1 MFWLLLLLG
10 AVALGIY
17 AVWRVRGPGRL
28 RYGTPELYVD
38 PALPFTRTEPD
49 ADRDFIRSLQ
59 LPDSSEGLKP
69 RSRPAPVESTPAAN
83 LARESSPLSTMEMPV
98 GGPPPAHQ
106 NGYGDPTLQLL
117 PGRLEVVSGMSGDAI
132 RFVKQP
138 GVVQEVTMGRSR
150 GDPRSHIQVPS
161 PTVSRMHV
169 RMKFEGGRWTLEN
182 LSETNPVSINGRP
195 ATGRGAQC
203 VLSDGDRIELGEVA
217 FFFRNR

>member
-1 MFWLLLLLG
+1 MLA
-10 AVALGIY
+10 AVALGLY

-38 PALPFTRTEPD
+38 PELPFTRTERD

-59 LPDSSEGLKP
+59 LPDSTDGLKP
-69 RSRPAPVESTPAAN
+69 RARPAPVEAVPAGNHAHEPTPVS
-83 LARESSPLSTMEMPV
+83 RVQMQS
-98 GGPPPAHQ
+98 GGPPPPYQ
-106 NGYGDPTLQLL
+106 NGHGDPTLQLL
-117 PGRLEVVSGMSGDAI
+117 PGRLEVVAGMDGDSI
-132 RFVKQP
+132 RFIKQP
-138 GVVQEVTMGRSR
+138 GVTQEVTLGRSR
-150 GDPRSHIQVPS
+150 GEPGSHVQVPS